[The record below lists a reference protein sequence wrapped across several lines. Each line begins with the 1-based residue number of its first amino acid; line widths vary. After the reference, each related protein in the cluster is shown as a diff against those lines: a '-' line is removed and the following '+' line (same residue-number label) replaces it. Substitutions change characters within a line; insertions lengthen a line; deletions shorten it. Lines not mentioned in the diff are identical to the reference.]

1 VFLAVGDWEL
11 DEAAYGP
18 TNRIVAGGLLAG
30 MRRRALALLALL
42 VAFALPGCGGG
53 EESPQ
58 PQPANDQPGTTTQSS
73 DYGY

>member
-1 VFLAVGDWEL
+1 
-11 DEAAYGP
+11 
-18 TNRIVAGGLLAG
+18 